1 MKGWWNIAF
10 GVVVG
15 LLAGG
20 VVFLAT
26 RPARGEPVLLIATPT
41 PAPYLVHV
49 TGAVL
54 NPGAYE
60 FMPGSRIRDALAA
73 AGASP
78 QADVQALNLAAFLE
92 DGQRL
97 TVPAIAPTQ
106 KPGQPAA
113 TAPAAPLVEQP
124 AQASLLININ
134 TASQAELEL
143 LPGIGPVMA
152 ARVIEYRDENGGF
165 EKIEDLLDVSGIGP
179 ATFERIKNLITVEE

>member
-73 AGASP
+73 AGASS

>member
-97 TVPAIAPTQ
+97 TVPAIAPTL

-113 TAPAAPLVEQP
+113 TAPTAPLVEQP

>member
-73 AGASP
+73 AGASS

-97 TVPAIAPTQ
+97 TVPAIAPTL